1 MNDLRKLHYIVWDL
15 REEIH
20 ATWPTPESGTCL
32 RYAFTE
38 AGEAMDAWLRVERP
52 GDVRNHLVV
61 VTSGR
66 VRAELAD
73 CAMMLLSALGPE
85 WGNDWRDS
93 DCPLS
98 LDQICGSVG
107 TLLFDCVESESN
119 QILHIVSA
127 IARYANMDLEAELA
141 IRLAKIRAK
150 HVACTEAERDLRTV
164 GDGRVG
170 RRRSGSLR
178 GHWAV
183 SGT

>member
-1 MNDLRKLHYIVWDL
+1 
-15 REEIH
+15 
-20 ATWPTPESGTCL
+20 
-32 RYAFTE
+32 
-38 AGEAMDAWLRVERP
+38 MDAWLRVERP

-107 TLLFDCVESESN
+107 TLLFDAVESNPHE
-119 QILHIVSA
+119 ILHIVSA

-150 HVACTEAERDLRTV
+150 HVACTEAER
-164 GDGRVG
+164 
-170 RRRSGSLR
+170 
-178 GHWAV
+178 
-183 SGT
+183 